1 MSRVGEESL
10 PPSIFVVRHAEK
22 AVGRGLEDVGL
33 TPAGRT
39 RAQALASVEG
49 IDRVEAVFVTPY
61 RRTAETARPTL
72 NRCGVQA
79 QTYPANDV
87 AGVARR
93 ALGVLPGSVLV
104 VGHCDTVPEIV
115 RRLGVKAPGLRY
127 LTRYGDLFRV
137 DYGPQGPT
145 LVHGLFGS
153 G

>member
-1 MSRVGEESL
+1 MSRVGRGDP

-22 AVGRGLEDVGL
+22 AMGRGLEDVGL
-33 TPAGRT
+33 TPAGKA
-39 RAQALASVEG
+39 RAQSLATVEG

-61 RRTAETARPTL
+61 RRTAETAQPTL
-72 NRCGVQA
+72 SRRELKA

-93 ALGVLPGSVLV
+93 ALGALPGSVLV

-115 RRLGVKAPGLRY
+115 RRLGVEAPGLRY

-137 DYGPQGPT
+137 DFGSQGPT
-145 LVHGLFGS
+145 LVRGLFGL